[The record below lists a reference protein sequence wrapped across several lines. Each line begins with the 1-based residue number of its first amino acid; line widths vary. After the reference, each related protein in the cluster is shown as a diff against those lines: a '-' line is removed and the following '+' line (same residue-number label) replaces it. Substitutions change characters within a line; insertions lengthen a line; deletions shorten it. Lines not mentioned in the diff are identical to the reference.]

1 MSKEKFAAL
10 RRRLLRWYDAHRRDL
25 PWRRTADPYAIW
37 ISETMLQQT
46 QVATVIP
53 YYERFLAAFPTA
65 GALARAPLAKI
76 LALWSGLGYYRRA
89 ENLKRAA
96 QIIARRHHGAIPQD
110 YDALRALPGI
120 GDYTAGALMSIAF
133 GKPYAAVDGNVRR
146 VLQRLFSPRDEK
158 ELRALALAL
167 VPKTRAG
174 DFNQSLIELGAT
186 ICSAEAPRCA
196 ICPVSSECAQ
206 RVRKAARFT
215 PRTAKHL
222 RSKRVTWP
230 LAIICRSGRV
240 LLRRRA
246 EGGLLGGLWEFPG
259 NELKK
264 NESIESALRS
274 HLAEFG
280 ATIKHK
286 RRIGE
291 LRHAITNRNIRAP
304 IFLVKLARSR
314 NIALGR
320 AQWRW
325 LAPEA
330 LGEYP
335 VSSMTTKA
343 LKIFAAHEKSSV

>member
-1 MSKEKFAAL
+1 MSKERISRL

-25 PWRRTADPYAIW
+25 PWRRTADAYAIW

-96 QIIARRHHGAIPQD
+96 QIVERRHCGAIPDD
-110 YDALRALPGI
+110 YDDLRALPGI

-133 GKPYAAVDGNVRR
+133 DKPCAAVDGNVRR
-146 VLQRLFSPRDEK
+146 VLQRLFSLRDEK
-158 ELRALALAL
+158 EIRALALAL

-186 ICSAEAPRCA
+186 TCLAAAPRCDV
-196 ICPVSSECAQ
+196 CPVSSDCPQ
-206 RVRKAARFT
+206 RTTQPALV
-215 PRTAKHL
+215 PRRVAKNA
-222 RSKRVTWP
+222 RSKRVVWP
-230 LAIICRSGRV
+230 LAIVCRGGRV
-240 LLRRRA
+240 LLRRRS
-246 EGGLLGGLWEFPG
+246 EHGLLGGLWEFPG
-259 NELKK
+259 DELKK
-264 NESIESALRS
+264 NQSIENALRFQLSAL
-274 HLAEFG
+274 AT
-280 ATIKHK
+280 TIKRK

-304 IFLVKLARSR
+304 IFLIELTR
-314 NIALGR
+314 NEKIVLGR

-325 LAPEA
+325 LAPEM
-330 LGEYP
+330 LREYP